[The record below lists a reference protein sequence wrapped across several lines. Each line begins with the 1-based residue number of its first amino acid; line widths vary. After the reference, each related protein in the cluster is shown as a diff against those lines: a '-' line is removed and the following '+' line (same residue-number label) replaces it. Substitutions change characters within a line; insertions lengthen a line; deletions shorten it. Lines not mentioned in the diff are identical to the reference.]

1 METDDSSEAGS
12 EAFEMSS
19 IIDIQDTNQD
29 QANDAPQDLIG
40 QGDGNNG
47 RQHED
52 QQLGWVV
59 WMVSLCS
66 ISRCRSRRAPSQ
78 ETTANLPYHSYRA
91 DPCDYWTD
99 KRKYLALCILCLIAL
114 VVMGGLY
121 PVYNPSD
128 VESSTSTGI
137 TYSVSKSSLLLSV

>member
-1 METDDSSEAGS
+1 METDDSSEAGC

-19 IIDIQDTNQD
+19 IDIEDTNQD
-29 QANDAPQDLIG
+29 QASDAPQDPIG

-52 QQLGWVV
+52 QQLGWLE
-59 WMVSLCS
+59 WMVSLCT
-66 ISRCRSRRAPSQ
+66 ISRCRRRAPSQ
-78 ETTANLPYHSYRA
+78 ETTVHLPDHYTEH
-91 DPCDYWTD
+91 PCDYWTD

-114 VVMGGLY
+114 IVMGGLS

-128 VESSTSTGI
+128 VESSPSTGI
-137 TYSVSKSSLLLSV
+137 TYSVSKSRLLLLV

>member
-29 QANDAPQDLIG
+29 QANDAPQDPIG

-52 QQLGWVV
+52 QQLGWLE
-59 WMVSLCS
+59 WMVSLCT
-66 ISRCRSRRAPSQ
+66 ISRCRRRAPSK
-78 ETTANLPYHSYRA
+78 EMTVHLPHHSYTE
-91 DPCDYWTD
+91 DPCAYWTD
-99 KRKYLALCILCLIAL
+99 KRKYLAACILGLMAL
-114 VVMGGLY
+114 AVMGGLS

-128 VESSTSTGI
+128 VESSPSTGI
-137 TYSVSKSSLLLSV
+137 TYSVSKSRLLLWA

>member
-12 EAFEMSS
+12 EAFEVSS
-19 IIDIQDTNQD
+19 TIDIEDTNQD
-29 QANDAPQDLIG
+29 QASDASQDPVG

-52 QQLGWVV
+52 QQLGWLE
-59 WMVSLCS
+59 WMVSLCT

-91 DPCDYWTD
+91 HSCDYWTD
-99 KRKYLALCILCLIAL
+99 KRKYLALCILSLIAL
-114 VVMGGLY
+114 VVMAGLS

-128 VESSTSTGI
+128 VESSPSTGI
-137 TYSVSKSSLLLSV
+137 TYSVSKSRLLLWA